1 MLAERPE
8 SSRFARRT
16 DGAPCYKSAAMTR
29 STRDPAAKG
38 APGRVR
44 PLSRVPDADGGEP
57 SKEAENEAKG
67 AADGVVSTALNDAE
81 EGASNEPDE
90 AATERG
96 TASSDP
102 DLPPVD
108 GPDVVLPDARQLHGP
123 EERERDRLL
132 VERAQQ
138 GDHGAFR
145 QLFDRYHK
153 RAYSVAYGVLKNRH
167 DAMDVVQEG
176 FVKVHKHLASFQ
188 GSSSFYTW
196 LYRIVMN
203 LAIDQL
209 RRRKTSRPV
218 EYDDAIAR
226 DGDVNDA
233 ILPRMADANPRK
245 AAIRRELI
253 EKIDA
258 ALAELPEYHRQVI
271 LLREIEG
278 LSYEEMA
285 EVLEVPKGTIM
296 SRLFHARKKM
306 QAALAGYV
314 DGDMDI
320 E

>member
-1 MLAERPE
+1 M
-8 SSRFARRT
+8 
-16 DGAPCYKSAAMTR
+16 
-29 STRDPAAKG
+29 RDPGAKG
-38 APGRVR
+38 APKRVR
-44 PLSRVPDADGGEP
+44 PPARAPGVDERDAALPPSPVEPEVAAMSGAVNDPDI
-57 SKEAENEAKG
+57 
-67 AADGVVSTALNDAE
+67 
-81 EGASNEPDE
+81 GASNGPDE
-90 AATERG
+90 APTEGG
-96 TASSDP
+96 TSRSDP

-108 GPDVVLPDARQLHGP
+108 GPDPVPALHAP
-123 EERERDRLL
+123 EERERDRQL

-153 RAYSVAYGVLKNRH
+153 RAYAVAYGVLKNRH
-167 DAMDVVQEG
+167 DAMDVVQDG

-218 EYDDAIAR
+218 EYDDSISREGEGA
-226 DGDVNDA
+226 NEA
-233 ILPRMADANPRK
+233 ILPRLADANPRK
-245 AAIRRELI
+245 AAIRKELI

-306 QAALAGYV
+306 QSALAGYV